1 MSTDSYFKDLQKLKY
16 QDESSLV
23 ENLIDSNAWINN
35 SSIYENAESIVKK
48 CREDRNK
55 TRLDNFFLE
64 YGLSNQEGIALMCL
78 AESLLRIPDNATCD
92 EIIEEKIGGK
102 KWLAHLNSSPSLFVN
117 ATTFGLFLAEQVVE
131 LDNNISANPISWFQ
145 GLTSRLGD
153 PILREAIKKGMEILL
168 SLIHI

>member
-1 MSTDSYFKDLQKLKY
+1 MSTDCYFKDLQKLKY

-23 ENLIDSNAWINN
+23 KNLIESNSWIND
-35 SSIYENAESIVKK
+35 SSIYDNAELIVKK

-92 EIIEEKIGGK
+92 EGPG
-102 KWLAHLNSSPSLFVN
+102 
-117 ATTFGLFLAEQVVE
+117 
-131 LDNNISANPISWFQ
+131 
-145 GLTSRLGD
+145 
-153 PILREAIKKGMEILL
+153 
-168 SLIHI
+168 